1 MNTSM
6 IRWIATA
13 ALSVTALAAQ
23 AGLLPGPI
31 VETTWLAAN
40 ASQVQVVEI
49 RSNVKSYASK
59 PEIAV
64 DAKGKKTIEEV
75 GGHIP
80 GALLANFKNLRGD
93 RIINGKKVQ
102 YMIPEAA
109 DFEKIVRQTGV
120 VAGKPIVLVPVGA
133 EVADVDEALRLYW
146 QFKVYGEDD
155 VAVLNGGYMAWLL
168 EGRPFELTT
177 ASAQG
182 NWAVKGDRM
191 AQFFAS
197 SDDVQAASQNKSAT
211 LVDARDLPTFHGLSK
226 RDYVYDFG
234 HIEGAQIFTPDLMFK
249 NSGGALKFMNA
260 ETYRGLFKG
269 QGIDPQK
276 DVITYCN
283 SGHLAAGPWFL
294 MSEVVGNPRTRLYD
308 GSMHEWT
315 LEKRPVVNI
324 TNR

>member
-13 ALSVTALAAQ
+13 ALSITALAAQ

-49 RSNVKSYASK
+49 RSNVKSYTSK

-120 VAGKPIVLVPVGA
+120 LAGKPIVLVPVGA

-168 EGRPFELTT
+168 EPRHPHKAIGPSRAT
-177 ASAQG
+177 AWL
-182 NWAVKGDRM
+182 N
-191 AQFFAS
+191 S
-197 SDDVQAASQNKSAT
+197 SPPAM
-211 LVDARDLPTFHGLSK
+211 TFKPHH
-226 RDYVYDFG
+226 R
-234 HIEGAQIFTPDLMFK
+234 
-249 NSGGALKFMNA
+249 
-260 ETYRGLFKG
+260 
-269 QGIDPQK
+269 
-276 DVITYCN
+276 
-283 SGHLAAGPWFL
+283 
-294 MSEVVGNPRTRLYD
+294 
-308 GSMHEWT
+308 
-315 LEKRPVVNI
+315 
-324 TNR
+324 TNRPRWSTPATCPRSMA